1 MPKSKNSNMQEFI
14 NDIENISKYN
24 IDILIQG
31 ETGVGKDFW
40 AKYIYQK
47 YSPLGKFIAINCAAI
62 PENLAET
69 ELFGSEVGAYTG
81 ARKRIG
87 KIELADNGCLYL
99 DEIDSMPLNIQAKLL
114 RALQEKGCE
123 RVGSSDFIHS
133 NFRVIASTK
142 SDLLDLIQKN
152 LFRDDL
158 YYRLNVINLKIPA
171 LRHRIEDILDLFKIY
186 LNEYSNK
193 LGISYN
199 QEDLSSPALKHLLTK
214 YSWHGNI
221 RELIS
226 VVQRFLLKLP
236 LNILDNKVFAENKD
250 EAENPITDLKAKL
263 KNIEKSI
270 ILSVLQKNNFSLS
283 KSSSELGLPIPTLH
297 YRIKLLNIKM

>member
-1 MPKSKNSNMQEFI
+1 MQTSNNSIMQEFI
-14 NDIENISKYN
+14 KNIEKISKYN
-24 IDILIQG
+24 IDILLHG
-31 ETGVGKDFW
+31 ETGSGKDFW
-40 AKYIYQK
+40 AKYIYK
-47 YSPLGKFIAINCAAI
+47 NYSSSGKFIAINCAAI

-69 ELFGSEVGAYTG
+69 ELFGSEAGAYTG

-87 KIELADNGCLYL
+87 KIELAHNGCLYL

-123 RVGSSDFIHS
+123 RVGSSNFIHS

-142 SDLLDLIQKN
+142 SNLIDLIQKK

-158 YYRLNVINLKIPA
+158 YYRLNVISLQVPP
-171 LRHRIEDILDLFKIY
+171 LRQRIEDILVLFKAY
-186 LNEYSNK
+186 VNEYANK
-193 LGISYN
+193 LDIVFN
-199 QEDLSSPALKHLLTK
+199 THDLNNKDLQQSLLKYHW
-214 YSWHGNI
+214 SGNI

-226 VVQRFLLKLP
+226 IAQRFLLNLP
-236 LNILDNKVFAENKD
+236 LNIEIKNLSENKD
-250 EAENPITDLKAKL
+250 AQEYETTDLKSKL

-270 ILSVLQKNNFSLS
+270 IQSVLQKNNFSLS
-283 KSSSELGLPIPTLH
+283 KSSIDLGLPIPTLH